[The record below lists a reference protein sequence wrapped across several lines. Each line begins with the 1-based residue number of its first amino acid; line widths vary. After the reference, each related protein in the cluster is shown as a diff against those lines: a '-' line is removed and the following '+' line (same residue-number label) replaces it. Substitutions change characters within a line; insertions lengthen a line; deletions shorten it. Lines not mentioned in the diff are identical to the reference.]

1 MPIYEF
7 YCEDCHTIFNFYAKK
22 IDTQSRPECPR
33 CHKRRL
39 DRQVSAFAAPKRR
52 GEGGEGGDEKGGGL
66 DDLPIDDARMES
78 AVESLASEAEGMNED
93 DPRQAAQ
100 LMRKF
105 SKMTGLEFNKG
116 MQEALNRM
124 EAGEDPESLEKDM
137 GDLMDG
143 EEPFVL
149 PDKAGKGGRGGRG
162 APRGAPARDKTLYE
176 M

>member
-7 YCEDCHTIFNFYAKK
+7 YCADCHTIFNFYSKK

-39 DRQVSAFAAPKRR
+39 DRQVSAFAAPKHR
-52 GEGGEGGDEKGGGL
+52 GASEEGAGGGM
-66 DDLPIDDARMES
+66 DALPIDDARMES
-78 AVESLASEAEGMNED
+78 AVESLASEAEGMSED

-116 MQEALNRM
+116 MQEALSRM
-124 EAGEDPESLEKDM
+124 EAGEDPETLEKEM

-149 PDKAGKGGRGGRG
+149 PEQAGKGAGLGGRG
-162 APRGAPARDKTLYE
+162 ASRGAPLRDKTLYD

>member
-7 YCEDCHTIFNFYAKK
+7 YCPDCHTIFNFLSKK
-22 IDTQSRPECPR
+22 VDTAARPTCPR
-33 CHKRRL
+33 CRARPL
-39 DRQVSAFAAPKRR
+39 ERQVSAFAALKRS
-52 GEGGEGGDEKGGGL
+52 GASGEAEGGGPMDN
-66 DDLPIDDARMES
+66 LPIDDARMES

-116 MQEALNRM
+116 MQEAMARM
-124 EAGEDPESLEKDM
+124 EAGEDPEKLESEM
-137 GDLMDG
+137 GGLMDE
-143 EEPFVL
+143 EEPFIM
-149 PDKAGKGGRGGRG
+149 PDGKAGSRSGKGRRRGE
-162 APRGAPARDKTLYE
+162 PARDKKLYE